1 MIPTN
6 RIDRLVW
13 EAFTNPDLRARL
25 LNGHRREVLNAFNL
39 TETERQ
45 TVLAVEADSLESF
58 AEALCQ
64 PAEPMPVLS
73 L

>member
-13 EAFTNPDLRARL
+13 EAFTDPDFRARL
-25 LNGHRREVLNAFNL
+25 LNGKRREVLHTFNL

-45 TVLAVEADSLESF
+45 TVLAVEADTIESF
-58 AEALCQ
+58 AKALCQ
-64 PAEPMPVLS
+64 FSEPLPSLS
-73 L
+73 S

>member
-13 EAFTNPDLRARL
+13 EAFTNPDFRARL
-25 LNGHRREVLNAFNL
+25 LNGKRREVLHAFNL
-39 TETERQ
+39 TETECQ

-64 PAEPMPVLS
+64 LPEPLPSLS
-73 L
+73 S